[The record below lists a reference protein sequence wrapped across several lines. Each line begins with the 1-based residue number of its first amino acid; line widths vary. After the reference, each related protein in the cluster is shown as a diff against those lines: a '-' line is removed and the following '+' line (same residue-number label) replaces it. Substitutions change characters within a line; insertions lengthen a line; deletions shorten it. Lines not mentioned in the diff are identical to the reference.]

1 MLYFDLK
8 SYIKN
13 KFPLIRKFKSQIFSL
28 FDESS
33 RSISVKP
40 FRVFTL
46 YIPYTRNSFKKKTQ
60 WIFESINKV
69 FPLLYSLGKYVKDK
83 DVELQSIEKQCSD
96 PKSMSNA
103 EDLKKIFDKF
113 GSAKHDYHYFY
124 SAIFKNPSD
133 VKNIFEIGIGNNDT
147 YNNIDRMG
155 EIACKPGS
163 ALRAFR
169 EYFRNANIYGADVV
183 KEILFQEERIKTFF
197 VDQTI
202 PATFNSLLNLIPN
215 NFDLV
220 IDDGLHT
227 PHANIASL
235 EFGLKIVKVGGWVV
249 IEDIGTP
256 ALDLWKVVALFLP
269 DNYKSHIFLSKY
281 ESHVFAVKRLS

>member
-1 MLYFDLK
+1 MLKLSVNILDVSKMFYSAFK
-8 SYIKN
+8 SYIKK
-13 KFPLIRKFKSQIFSL
+13 KFPLILKFKYQIFSL
-28 FDESS
+28 FNESS
-33 RSISVKP
+33 RSKRVKP
-40 FRVFTL
+40 FRDFPL
-46 YIPYTRNSFKKKTQ
+46 YIPYTKNSLKKKTQ
-60 WIFESINKV
+60 WIFEAINKV

-83 DVELQSIEKQCSD
+83 EVELQSMEKLCSD
-96 PKSMSNA
+96 PKSISNA
-103 EDLKKIFDKF
+103 EALKKIFDKF
-113 GSAKHDYHYFY
+113 GSEKHDYHYLY
-124 SAIFKNPSD
+124 STIFKNPSD

-147 YNNIDRMG
+147 YKNIEKKKGG
-155 EIACKPGS
+155 EEGRIACKPGS

-202 PATFNSLLNLIPN
+202 PATFNSLLNMIPN

-235 EFGLKIVKVGGWVV
+235 EFGL
-249 IEDIGTP
+249 
-256 ALDLWKVVALFLP
+256 
-269 DNYKSHIFLSKY
+269 
-281 ESHVFAVKRLS
+281 

>member
-1 MLYFDLK
+1 MKIFFIIFK
-8 SYIKN
+8 NYIK
-13 KFPLIRKFKSQIFSL
+13 KFPLVMKFKSQIFSL

-46 YIPYTRNSFKKKTQ
+46 YIPYTGNSFKKKTQ

-69 FPLLYSLGKYVKDK
+69 FPLLYSLGKYVNNKEA
-83 DVELQSIEKQCSD
+83 ELKSIEKLCSD
-96 PKSMSNA
+96 PKSKLNA
-103 EDLKKIFDKF
+103 HALKKKFDKF
-113 GSAKHDYHYFY
+113 GSFKHDYHYLY
-124 SAIFKNPSD
+124 SAIFENPSD
-133 VKNIFEIGIGNNDT
+133 VKNIFEIGIGNNTT
-147 YNNIDRMG
+147 YKNMEKEGIT
-155 EIACKPGS
+155 CKPGS